1 MAKTL
6 IAFFSRADENYFGGA
21 MRYVKVGN
29 TEIVVN
35 GMKEMIAADT
45 FKIEMKEPYSPVYMT
60 CIEEA
65 KRDLRANAR
74 PELTNYL
81 DSIDDYDTVILAY
94 PNYWGTMPMAVYT
107 FLDRYDFTGKT
118 ILPLCTNEGSGMGSS
133 EGNIKK
139 LRRCKTNAQKIDP
152 KSVKVPEDDKQAK
165 GLMDTF
171 QKCLVI
177 FSGVCDAYIQFE
189 TALMNKANGEEK
201 VSYSDIKNYRDKMR
215 LGRENLNKNLDEL
228 NIWYAEFN
236 DMERAKEEDAKD
248 LGGVA
253 FMTYEDLMSSDGEEK

>member
-35 GMKEMIAADT
+35 GMKEQISADT
-45 FKIEMKEPYSPVYMT
+45 FKIEMKDSYSPVYMT

-65 KRDLRANAR
+65 KKDLRTNAR

-81 DSIDDYDTVILAY
+81 DSIEEYDTVILAY

-118 ILPLCTNEGSGMGSS
+118 ILPLCTNEGSGMGAS

-139 LRRCKTNAQKIDP
+139 LAPGANVKRGLSITCSNAANAGG
-152 KSVKVPEDDKQAK
+152 SVKKWLADN
-165 GLMDTF
+165 GL
-171 QKCLVI
+171 V
-177 FSGVCDAYIQFE
+177 
-189 TALMNKANGEEK
+189 
-201 VSYSDIKNYRDKMR
+201 
-215 LGRENLNKNLDEL
+215 
-228 NIWYAEFN
+228 
-236 DMERAKEEDAKD
+236 
-248 LGGVA
+248 
-253 FMTYEDLMSSDGEEK
+253 